1 MFKPATFLL
10 PLAVSFL
17 LNADPVR
24 ADWSDDFAL
33 GTTYTGIQTVGHLG
47 ARKNFALPRTSGR
60 WVLQVMDSATAPHGA
75 PLGDLVFTEL
85 VEGKPS
91 ALLTV
96 RASLRP
102 TQGSWKDECP
112 RSAPPGVLHH
122 DRYPDV
128 STGTREKC
136 LLIEAAPSS
145 LNDLEKQAL
154 AKLLPDPAIFH
165 PVRANFSMNS
175 ARHGYL
181 RISVVAL
188 PTKANAG
195 DKFNAD
201 FLAWAKLYA
210 NTLEDA
216 LSKDLE
222 PEHIVRAIPIAVASP
237 TRVAANNNAAGNTAA
252 SASPTAS
259 RASAEREE
267 VMATL
272 QRLKGLLDM
281 GVINSEEYDRKK
293 QELLKRL

>member
-1 MFKPATFLL
+1 MSKPLPFLFSL
-10 PLAVSFL
+10 TVSL
-17 LNADPVR
+17 LLTTTPAR
-24 ADWSDDFAL
+24 ADWDDDFTL

-60 WVLQVMDSATAPHGA
+60 WVLQAMDSASSPQGA

-91 ALLTV
+91 ALLSV

-112 RSAPPGVLHH
+112 RNAPAGVLHH
-122 DRYPDV
+122 DRYPEV

-136 LLIEAAPSS
+136 LLVEAVPAS
-145 LNDLEKQAL
+145 LNELEKKAL
-154 AKLLPDPAIFH
+154 AKLLPDTAGLH
-165 PVRANFSMNS
+165 PVRANFSMNNS
-175 ARHGYL
+175 RYGYL

-188 PTKANAG
+188 PTKANAS

-201 FLAWAKLYA
+201 FVAWAKLYA
-210 NTLEDA
+210 NSLEDA
-216 LSKDLE
+216 LAKDLE
-222 PEHIVRAIPIAVASP
+222 PEHIVRAIPAAIAASARGAANTAAGSAPLAASP
-237 TRVAANNNAAGNTAA
+237 TT
-252 SASPTAS
+252 S
-259 RASAEREE
+259 RASAERDE